1 MKKAAICILLLA
13 FIKGYSQ
20 TILQDNLD
28 NYPVNTQL
36 SGQGTW
42 TNNSSN
48 GGTGACTGALCVNAK
63 VLTPGFNYLN
73 YGTSTKSLQLLS
85 DTDGCGTL
93 FTPVTS
99 GDVYVGFMINVSSAA
114 TNPND
119 FFRVNNGSFTTT
131 TFRVFV
137 KTVSGNTYSLGI
149 SKGAPGNATVY
160 TTNVYSFNQDYLV
173 ILKYSQLA
181 GAADD
186 QLNLYVNPVMANG
199 VPTTPDATTNSGTDQ
214 SGNLDRLVFRQNT
227 TAATTPTGRAGL
239 VSVARSW
246 TGLIFPNMAAST
258 FSKAHFTINTKNAKN
273 GVLQINAVEAIEKA
287 TLSIYNLE
295 GKLLENKSIT
305 LLNTTNEIAIHPI
318 ANEGVYLV
326 SIEANGAQY
335 SQKVMVN

>member
-1 MKKAAICILLLA
+1 MKKLALYILLL
-13 FIKGYSQ
+13 FISMGYAQ
-20 TILQDNLD
+20 TIFQDNFN
-28 NYPVNTQL
+28 NYTVNTQL
-36 SGQGTW
+36 TGQGSW

-48 GGTGACTGALCVNAK
+48 GGTGGCAGPFCVNAK

-119 FFRVNNGSFTTT
+119 FFRVNNGGGFTTA
-131 TFRVFV
+131 FRVFI
-137 KTVSGNTYSLGI
+137 KAVSGNTFSIGI

-173 ILKYSQLA
+173 ILKYSHLT

-199 VPTTPDATTNSGTDQ
+199 VPTTPDATTSAGTDQ
-214 SGNLDRLVFRQNT
+214 SGNLDRLVFRQNI
-227 TAATTPTGRAGL
+227 TANTTPTGRAGL
-239 VSVARSW
+239 VSVAQSW
-246 TGLIFPNMAAST
+246 TGLILNASH
-258 FSKAHFTINTKNAKN
+258 FSKEQFLIASSNAKN
-273 GVLQINAVEAIEKA
+273 GILQINSPENFNEA

-295 GKLLENKSIT
+295 GKLIENKSIS
-305 LLNTTNEIAIHPI
+305 LQNSINEIPI
-318 ANEGVYLV
+318 QPITSEGVYLV
-326 SIEANGAQY
+326 SITIGGENF
-335 SQKVMVN
+335 SQKVIVN